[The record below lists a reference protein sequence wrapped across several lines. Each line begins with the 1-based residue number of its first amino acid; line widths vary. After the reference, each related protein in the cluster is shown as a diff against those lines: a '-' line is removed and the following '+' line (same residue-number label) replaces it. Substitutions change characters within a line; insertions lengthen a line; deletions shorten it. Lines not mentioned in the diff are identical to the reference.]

1 MYQDKYVPST
11 VALTIWLSTIFLTAI
26 VFLVILYLALRTGK
40 HSRRITEIY
49 LSGEGEDV
57 AVSYT
62 PSPMN
67 LYWTIIKRFF
77 KYLYEELVEKIHT
90 GNLMDWAS
98 FMLSWSG
105 ILLILSIAVTIMV
118 TLFAVLIR

>member
-1 MYQDKYVPST
+1 MYRDEYVPNP
-11 VALTIWLSTIFLTAI
+11 VALTIWLSTIFLIALL
-26 VFLVILYLALRTGK
+26 FLITLYIALRPRK
-40 HSRRITEIY
+40 HGSRVTEIY

-57 AVSYT
+57 VSSHT

-77 KYLYEELVEKIHT
+77 KYIYDGLIEKIHT
-90 GNLMDWAS
+90 GNLLDWAN
-98 FMLSWSG
+98 FMLSWTG

-118 TLFAVLIR
+118 TLFAALIR